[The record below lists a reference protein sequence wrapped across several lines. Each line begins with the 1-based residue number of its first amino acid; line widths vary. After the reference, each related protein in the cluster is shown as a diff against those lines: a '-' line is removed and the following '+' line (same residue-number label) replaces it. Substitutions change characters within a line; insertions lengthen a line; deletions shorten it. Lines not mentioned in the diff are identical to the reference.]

1 MSFPYTYSMKL
12 RLSRV
17 QREFIAWGKTEGL
30 GWIFV
35 FKTTIAALLAMGISM
50 RFELGQPVTA
60 MVTVYVIMQPQTGMV
75 LTKSL
80 YRICGTL
87 AGATASLALLG
98 LFAQERV
105 LFLLGLSIWVGLC
118 TAGAALYRNFKS
130 YGFTLAGYTAAMIA
144 LPLVMQPTG
153 FFDYSVNRVT
163 EVVVGILCAGIVS
176 DMVFPRSL
184 CDSILL
190 TIQGRYAEF
199 NEFAHAILS
208 GEMEP
213 QEMDRKHLRL
223 IGNVMNLES
232 FRSSVLLEASEIR
245 SHDLTL
251 RRLNQDFMAMSTTVH
266 SFYQLMNRLKKAD
279 SPATQALA
287 ALSGSVADVLVTEGE
302 AARTADQAQQAE
314 MRISAFNT
322 AFPQQVEIVR
332 QKYDSFPDSQA
343 NLDCDTALELLCRF
357 VQELHDYTGTYASLM
372 AERQSKRPFDDVRF
386 ASRTDPTVAILTGA
400 RATAVILLVASFWI
414 ASAWPYGTSA
424 VMMAAIG
431 SALFAPAPDPAL
443 AVKMGLIGV
452 LAGFMVSFLCK
463 FFVLTSLDGFV
474 LLCAGMVP
482 FILVGPYLSLNPKL
496 ATMGLGYS
504 TMFCFMISPANNMQY
519 DPVSFINFGTALAIG
534 LAAAAVIF
542 GTFAP
547 VTGAWFKRRTAHML
561 RRQVEMA
568 CFETLPG
575 LTHRFESG
583 IRDILHRV
591 AAKQNSQDPHD
602 RNILDW
608 MFIVL
613 ETGRAIIHLRQD
625 ADSIPLSQPLL
636 DSVNKCIC
644 SIADLF
650 KQPNA
655 QHYTAAVESVDS
667 SINVILRE
675 SGQEELDRNSR
686 DAMRRMLTSLHLI
699 RASLMD
705 DETVLAA
712 TVTGSQATLQGGT
725 PYAA

>member
-1 MSFPYTYSMKL
+1 MKWI
-12 RLSRV
+12 SKM
-17 QREFIAWGKTEGL
+17 QREFVAWGKTEGL
-30 GWIFV
+30 GWVFV

-75 LTKSL
+75 LTKSF

-87 AGATASLALLG
+87 AGTIASLALLG
-98 LFAQERV
+98 MFAQERV

-118 TAGAALYRNFKS
+118 TAGAALFRNFKS

-153 FFDYSVNRVT
+153 FFDYAVNRAT

-176 DMVFPRSL
+176 DVVFPQRL
-184 CDSILL
+184 GDSILR
-190 TIQGRYAEF
+190 TIQSRYAEF
-199 NEFAHAILS
+199 NRFVHAMLS
-208 GEMEP
+208 GEMKH
-213 QEMDRKHLRL
+213 QEADRMHLRF

-232 FRSSVLLEASEIR
+232 FRSSALLEASEIR
-245 SHDLTL
+245 SHDHTM
-251 RRLNQDFMAMSTTVH
+251 RRLNQEFMAMSTTFH

-279 SPATQALA
+279 SPATQGLA
-287 ALSGSVADVLVTEGE
+287 ALSGSLADVFVPEGE
-302 AARTADQAQQAE
+302 PARTADEAKQAE
-314 MRISAFNT
+314 QQIAAFHA

-332 QKYDSFPDSQA
+332 KKHFVSSDKEEH
-343 NLDCDTALELLCRF
+343 LDCETAVELLNRF
-357 VQELHDYTGTYASLM
+357 VQELHDYTGTYASLI
-372 AERQSKRPFDDVRF
+372 AEQQSKRPFNDIRF
-386 ASRTDPTVAILTGA
+386 SSRTDPTVALLTGA
-400 RATAVILLVASFWI
+400 RASTVILLVAAFWI
-414 ASAWPYGTSA
+414 ASAWPYGASA

-443 AVKMGLIGV
+443 AVKMGLMGV
-452 LAGFMVSFLCK
+452 LAGFIVSFLCK
-463 FFVLTSLDGFV
+463 FFVLTTLDGFG

-482 FILVGPYLSLNPKL
+482 FMFVGPYLSLNPKL

-504 TMFCFMISPANNMQY
+504 TMFCFMISPANSMQY
-519 DPVSFINFGTALAIG
+519 DPVSFINFGTALVIG

-561 RRQVEMA
+561 RRQVKMA
-568 CFETLPG
+568 CFEPFSG

-583 IRDILHRV
+583 IRDILYRV
-591 AAKQNSQDPHD
+591 AAKQELQDPHD

-613 ETGRAIIHLRQD
+613 EMGRAIIHLRQD
-625 ADSIPLSQPLL
+625 TDSIPLSQPLL

-655 QHYTAAVESVDS
+655 QHYSGAVESVDS

-686 DAMRRMLTSLHLI
+686 DAMRRMLISLYLI

-725 PYAA
+725 LYAA

>member
-1 MSFPYTYSMKL
+1 MKL

-17 QREFIAWGKTEGL
+17 QREFVAWGKTEGL
-30 GWIFV
+30 GWVFV

-75 LTKSL
+75 LTKSF

-87 AGATASLALLG
+87 AGMVASLALLG

-130 YGFTLAGYTAAMIA
+130 YGFTLAGYTTAMIA
-144 LPLVMQPTG
+144 FPLVMQPTG
-153 FFDYSVNRVT
+153 FFDYAVNRAT

-176 DMVFPRSL
+176 DMVFPQSL
-184 CDSILL
+184 GDSILR
-190 TIQGRYAEF
+190 TIQSRYTEF
-199 NEFAHAILS
+199 NRFAHAILS
-208 GEMEP
+208 GEMEQ
-213 QEMDRKHLRL
+213 QEMDRMHLRF
-223 IGNVMNLES
+223 IGNAMNLES
-232 FRSSVLLEASEIR
+232 FRSSVLLEATEFR
-245 SHDLTL
+245 SRDLTL
-251 RRLNQDFMAMSTTVH
+251 RRLNQDFMAMSTTIH
-266 SFYQLMNRLKKAD
+266 SFYQLMNHLKKTD

-287 ALSGSVADVLVTEGE
+287 MLSGSLADMLVTEGE
-302 AARTADQAQQAE
+302 PARTADQAQQAE
-314 MRISAFNT
+314 QRFAAFHA
-322 AFPQQVEIVR
+322 AFPQQVETVR
-332 QKYDSFPDSQA
+332 NKQLAFSDNPEH
-343 NLDCDTALELLCRF
+343 LDCETGVELLNRF
-357 VQELHDYTGTYASLM
+357 VQELRDYIGNYASLI
-372 AERQSKRPFDDVRF
+372 AERQSKRPLDDVRF

-400 RATAVILLVASFWI
+400 RATTVILLVAAFWI

-443 AVKMGLIGV
+443 AVKMGVIGV
-452 LAGFMVSFLCK
+452 LASFIVSFLCK
-463 FFVLTSLDGFV
+463 FFVLTSLDGFG

-482 FILVGPYLSLNPKL
+482 FMLVGPYLCLNPKL

-504 TMFCFMISPANNMQY
+504 TMFCFMISPANSMQY

-534 LAAAAVIF
+534 LATAAVIF

-547 VTGAWFKRRTAHML
+547 VTGAWYKRRTAHML

-568 CFETLPG
+568 CFEPLPG

-591 AAKQNSQDPHD
+591 AAKQELQDPHV
-602 RNILDW
+602 RNILEW

-613 ETGRAIIHLRQD
+613 EMGRAIIHLRQD
-625 ADSIPLSQPLL
+625 ADSIPFSQPLL
-636 DSVNKCIC
+636 DNVNKCIC
-644 SIADLF
+644 STADLF
-650 KQPNA
+650 RQPNT
-655 QHYTAAVESVDS
+655 QCHTTALESIDS
-667 SINVILRE
+667 SINFILQE
-675 SGQEELDRNSR
+675 SGLEELDRHQR

-705 DETVLAA
+705 DDTVLAA

-725 PYAA
+725 LYAA

>member
-1 MSFPYTYSMKL
+1 MNFFSELIAKSQLPE
-12 RLSRV
+12 V
-17 QREFIAWGKTEGL
+17 QRELVAWGKTEGL
-30 GWIFV
+30 GWVFV

-153 FFDYSVNRVT
+153 FFDYAVNRVT

-176 DMVFPRSL
+176 DMIFPRSL
-184 CDSILL
+184 CDSILR

-287 ALSGSVADVLVTEGE
+287 ALSSSVADVLVTEGE
-302 AARTADQAQQAE
+302 PARTADQAQQAE
-314 MRISAFNT
+314 LRITAFNT

-414 ASAWPYGTSA
+414 ASAWPYGASA

-452 LAGFMVSFLCK
+452 LAGFIVSFLCK
-463 FFVLTSLDGFV
+463 FFILTSLDGFV

-482 FILVGPYLSLNPKL
+482 FMFVGTYLSLNPKL

-504 TMFCFMISPANNMQY
+504 TMFCFMISPANSMQY

-591 AAKQNSQDPHD
+591 TAKQNSQDPHD

-613 ETGRAIIHLRQD
+613 EMGRAIIHLRQD

-725 PYAA
+725 LYAA